1 MIFFCV
7 PPFLKLIE
15 DTRHKYYLNHEAPN
29 LIPPVFGKAP
39 IKIQIADIK
48 AEPCL
53 LFSVINT
60 QYVEGWRNRQGRQ
73 TLFHHK

>member
-1 MIFFCV
+1 M
-7 PPFLKLIE
+7 
-15 DTRHKYYLNHEAPN
+15 
-29 LIPPVFGKAP
+29 IPPVFGKAY

-60 QYVEGWRNRQGRQ
+60 QWSRDGGTGREDRHYSIISNPEKKNLEI
-73 TLFHHK
+73 LFAKLWKK